1 AMIKPIHFLYCFIL
15 AKIIGQKLLLIL
27 MFMIKKEEKVSSTN
41 SVLKTDENIN
51 KNVYKFSKQNPA
63 PFGLGVYL

>member
-1 AMIKPIHFLYCFIL
+1 
-15 AKIIGQKLLLIL
+15 

-51 KNVYKFSKQNPA
+51 KDVYKFSKQTPRPSGA
-63 PFGLGVYL
+63 GFSI